1 MVTSLKKTKRLL
13 SILLCLCMVLSILPT
28 TWITASAVKMSGGE
42 VLYLKPNSNWV
53 KDGARF
59 AAYFFGSGNTWASMT
74 PVETGIYKV
83 TVPDGNWTNVIFCR
97 MNPAN
102 PANNWDNK
110 WNQSGDLEYNGTEN
124 LCAIKAGQW
133 DCGTNVS
140 WSAYEES
147 PCTHDSHTQEGNCT
161 NCGVAVEHVYV
172 DGFCSCGA
180 EDPTEPVSLTVYC
193 INSLKWA
200 EVSAHAWGGGA
211 ADTAWPGIPMTKT
224 EETVNGFDIYEVT
237 FDVAYESVLFNN
249 NNNGSQSDD
258 LELKDGQYYD
268 LKNKSWYASLEEVPV
283 IDPLATDCYLAGG
296 FNGWNTTANEF
307 KRDAEGS
314 VIGYISLELEANTTY
329 EFKVVSEG
337 VWTSCQM
344 AITGDIAGLNFS
356 NTVNDNCT
364 ITTKEAGVYVFAFG
378 LDNSQLSV
386 TYPTNPDAPC
396 EHVEETVEGY
406 PATCTE
412 NGLTDGT
419 KCALC
424 GETLE
429 VQSVITAPGHSFT
442 NGKCDNCDTEITVTL
457 PGSFNGWNEKAWIM
471 TRSEDGIYTYEV
483 ELDADSYSFKIM
495 EDGNWFGNT
504 GTITDHTEGVEW
516 IFDGSSGDCT
526 LNASGGTYTFIYN
539 INTKGLKVE
548 AALTP
553 TYTITFTD
561 LPNLPD
567 FGFGEWSYT
576 ITKPYG
582 APITEED
589 LAGLEAA
596 MPESENYVYLWY
608 SLWEDGTGHPVEIP
622 ATMPDYDLNIYAYWE
637 GVSSEVSFYT
647 DPSMDVESLLTA
659 SCFRYGETY
668 ENLEQFI
675 YANGLDN
682 DAPEG
687 YHVVAVKYADGTDM
701 VFPYVHGTEA
711 LNLYVV
717 LASDACEHVEETVS
731 GYGATCTEP
740 GLTDGVKCS
749 VCGETLVEQEEIP
762 APGHDFVDDVCSV
775 CGAAK
780 YMTIYFQNNW
790 LWSDVKLHFWGSEYE
805 NETEWPG
812 ASMTFHG
819 NDGTY
824 DCYSLVIPTDVD
836 GIIVNGIK
844 DGGSGA
850 RDQTPNIESGWY
862 DGICYYM
869 TWDNGNQTGSFDIGD
884 IEFTCQHKDDDDNGL
899 CDTCQSLLRRALLRM
914 TSISLKG
921 NIAINYYMMLSD
933 EVLNDDSAYMQ
944 FTLVNGNEFGVSVK
958 DAVPV
963 ERDGVVYYVFSCEV
977 NAKEMTDVVLS
988 QFFYEGGETA
998 EHSYTVQTYAKHIIE
1013 KSNSAKAKALV
1024 TAMLNYGAASQ
1035 VHFGYHTDNLANA
1048 GLEAPDYS
1056 NVTID
1061 GFKADAGQGTDLAK
1075 LYSASLILKS
1085 ETTLR
1090 FFFKVDSGVEN
1101 FSVLYGTET
1110 LEVKERGGLYYVDVT
1125 GISAKDLDAD
1135 ITLTVNDGGNTADV
1149 VFNPMSYC
1157 QGVQNDTTGAFG
1169 ENMKNLVAALYQYNL
1184 AADNYFEEN

>member
-1 MVTSLKKTKRLL
+1 MVTSLKNTKRLL
-13 SILLCLCMVLSILPT
+13 SILLCLCMMLSILPA
-28 TWITASAVKMSGGE
+28 TWITASAVNMSGGE
-42 VLYLKPNSNWV
+42 VLYLKPNGNWLQAN
-53 KDGARF
+53 ARF
-59 AAYFFGSGNTWASMT
+59 AAYFYGTGNAWASMT
-74 PVETGIYKV
+74 PVEADSGVYKV
-83 TVPDGNWTNVIFCR
+83 TVPNGSWTNVIFCR

-110 WNQSGDLEYNGTEN
+110 WNQSGDLEYDGTKN

-133 DCGTNVS
+133 DCGTNVT
-140 WSAYEES
+140 WSAYVEPGVEEP
-147 PCTHDSHTQEGNCT
+147 PCTHDSHTQDGNCT
-161 NCGVAVEHVYV
+161 NCGEAVEHVYV
-172 DGFCSCGA
+172 DGFCSCG
-180 EDPTEPVSLTVYC
+180 
-193 INSLKWA
+193 
-200 EVSAHAWGGGA
+200 
-211 ADTAWPGIPMTKT
+211 
-224 EETVNGFDIYEVT
+224 
-237 FDVAYESVLFNN
+237 
-249 NNNGSQSDD
+249 
-258 LELKDGQYYD
+258 
-268 LKNKSWYASLEEVPV
+268 
-283 IDPLATDCYLAGG
+283 
-296 FNGWNTTANEF
+296 
-307 KRDAEGS
+307 
-314 VIGYISLELEANTTY
+314 
-329 EFKVVSEG
+329 
-337 VWTSCQM
+337 
-344 AITGDIAGLNFS
+344 
-356 NTVNDNCT
+356 
-364 ITTKEAGVYVFAFG
+364 
-378 LDNSQLSV
+378 
-386 TYPTNPDAPC
+386 
-396 EHVEETVEGY
+396 
-406 PATCTE
+406 
-412 NGLTDGT
+412 
-419 KCALC
+419 
-424 GETLE
+424 
-429 VQSVITAPGHSFT
+429 
-442 NGKCDNCDTEITVTL
+442 
-457 PGSFNGWNEKAWIM
+457 
-471 TRSEDGIYTYEV
+471 
-483 ELDADSYSFKIM
+483 
-495 EDGNWFGNT
+495 
-504 GTITDHTEGVEW
+504 
-516 IFDGSSGDCT
+516 
-526 LNASGGTYTFIYN
+526 
-539 INTKGLKVE
+539 VE

-567 FGFGEWSYT
+567 FGIGEWSYT

-637 GVSSEVSFYT
+637 GVSSEVYFYT
-647 DPSMDVESLLTA
+647 DPSMDEDSLLTA
-659 SCFRYGETY
+659 SRFRYGETY
-668 ENLEQFI
+668 ENLELFI

-844 DGGSGA
+844 DDGSGA

-899 CDTCQSLLRRALLRM
+899 CDTCQSLLRPALLRM

-1035 VHFGYHTDNLANA
+1035 LHFGYHTDNLANA

-1135 ITLTVNDGGNTADV
+1135 ITLTISDGGNTADV

-1157 QGVQNDTTGAFG
+1157 QGIQNDTTGAFG